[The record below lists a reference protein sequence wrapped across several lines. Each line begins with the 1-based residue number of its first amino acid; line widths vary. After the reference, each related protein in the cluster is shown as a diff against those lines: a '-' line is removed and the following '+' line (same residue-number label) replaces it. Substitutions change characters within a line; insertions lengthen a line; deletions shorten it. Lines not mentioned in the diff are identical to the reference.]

1 MISTNTINSV
11 ESYLNLAK
19 SIVSK
24 FEKKQRIEDS
34 EMYSCACLA
43 LMDAQESFDS
53 SKGSF
58 STWATRKINQYII
71 NHLRKNKNYRKI
83 EMLGEASTN
92 IVDNTKL
99 DLPVEKLSILLRDDP
114 KDSEMDRQNKKVLID
129 HFIKSKSWAEI
140 GRSLNLS
147 RERARQKGQE
157 AIAKIR
163 EKYRLIID
171 DLESFYFGEET

>member
-1 MISTNTINSV
+1 MVSSSINSV

-43 LMDAQESFDS
+43 LMDAKESFDS
-53 SKGSF
+53 SKGAF
-58 STWATRKINQYII
+58 STWATRKINQHII
-71 NHLRKNKNYRKI
+71 NYLRKNKNYRKI
-83 EMLGEASTN
+83 EMLGESSTN
-92 IVDNTKL
+92 VVDDSKL
-99 DLPVEKLSILLRDDP
+99 DLPVEKLSILLKDDP
-114 KDSEMDRQNKKVLID
+114 QDSKIDLENKKILID
-129 HFIKSKSWAEI
+129 HFIKNKSWADI
-140 GRSLNLS
+140 GRSMHLS
-147 RERARQKGQE
+147 RERVRQKGQD

>member
-1 MISTNTINSV
+1 MISQTIISV

-24 FEKKQRIEDS
+24 FEKKQIIEDS

-43 LMDAQESFDS
+43 LIDARESFDS
-53 SKGSF
+53 SKGAF

-71 NHLRKNKNYRKI
+71 NYLRKNKNYRKI
-83 EMLGEASTN
+83 EMLGEASANVVDDAKLN
-92 IVDNTKL
+92 I
-99 DLPVEKLSILLRDDP
+99 PIEKLSVLLADDP
-114 KDSEMDRQNKKVLID
+114 NDSDLDRQNKKILID
-129 HFIKSKSWAEI
+129 HFIKNKSWADI
-140 GRSLNLS
+140 GRSLKLS
-147 RERARQKGQE
+147 RERARQKGQD

>member
-1 MISTNTINSV
+1 MTSSVDSLTSV

-24 FEKKQRIEDS
+24 FEKRTKVEDS
-34 EMYSCACLA
+34 EMFSCACLA
-43 LMDAQESFDS
+43 LMDARESFDP

-71 NHLRKNKNYRKI
+71 NFLRKNKNYRKV
-83 EMLGEASTN
+83 EMLGESSTDV
-92 IVDNTKL
+92 VDDTKL
-99 DLPVEKLSILLRDDP
+99 DLPLEKLAILLRDDP
-114 KDSEMDRQNKKVLID
+114 KDSDIDRENKTILID
-129 HFIKSKSWAEI
+129 HFIKDKSWAEI

-157 AIAKIR
+157 AILKIR
-163 EKYRLIID
+163 KKYRLIID
-171 DLESFYFGEET
+171 DLESFYFGE